1 MLIYINFGSMCHR
14 INCGWHIDL
23 LEFFWT
29 TNNYNL
35 NTNWWIRV
43 YDYDNIICS
52 YNQEKNKPK
61 GKTFNTRIFESNRFI
76 GLVKLTRY
84 ILLTTV
90 LIEGTGALLLSTVF
104 IPQFGI
110 LKGIC
115 TVYSMLYQH
124 FVMQAWLN
132 GSS

>member
-1 MLIYINFGSMCHR
+1 MTMTTLFALIIKKR
-14 INCGWHIDL
+14 INLRERLLIQESLNQIDL
-23 LEFFWT
+23 
-29 TNNYNL
+29 
-35 NTNWWIRV
+35 
-43 YDYDNIICS
+43 S
-52 YNQEKNKPK
+52 
-61 GKTFNTRIFESNRFI
+61 

-110 LKGIC
+110 LKGFG

-124 FVMQAWLN
+124 FVMQALT
-132 GSS
+132 